1 MSDSTV
7 QTIRPTDG
15 ELITQFIR
23 QGDPVAFRLLVER
36 HARLVWAVCRRVLR
50 QQQDIEDA
58 YQATFLV
65 LARQAKSIRS
75 QHSLAGWLFTVA
87 HRTAVE
93 RHQRQEQE
101 LDHEPAAQRQTLAEI
116 HERERFEA
124 LAAELNRLP
133 ERLRAPLILFYLEGE
148 SRQATA
154 EQLDVTEAAI
164 KSRLARGRSLLR
176 SRLMRRGVSLS
187 IAVGSM
193 VAGSSVSQAAVATVL
208 LEQTVSSAVELAT
221 TGKVLSCS
229 KSCVSLSQGIQ
240 PMATM
245 TISKT
250 VAAAGLLL
258 TAGLL
263 TAIGLGPNPLAAN
276 SAN

>member
-1 MSDSTV
+1 
-7 QTIRPTDG
+7 
-15 ELITQFIR
+15 
-23 QGDPVAFRLLVER
+23 
-36 HARLVWAVCRRVLR
+36 
-50 QQQDIEDA
+50 
-58 YQATFLV
+58 
-65 LARQAKSIRS
+65 
-75 QHSLAGWLFTVA
+75 
-87 HRTAVE
+87 
-93 RHQRQEQE
+93 
-101 LDHEPAAQRQTLAEI
+101 
-116 HERERFEA
+116 